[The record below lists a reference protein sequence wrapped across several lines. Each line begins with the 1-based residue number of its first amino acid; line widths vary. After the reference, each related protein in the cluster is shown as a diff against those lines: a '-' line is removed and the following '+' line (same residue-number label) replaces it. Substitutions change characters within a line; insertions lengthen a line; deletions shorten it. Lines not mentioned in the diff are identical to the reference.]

1 MGITI
6 QSSQLI
12 LKVAIPVWD
21 MPTMEMANHRM
32 GHVLDFGWW
41 KFQARHELLVHR

>member
-1 MGITI
+1 MGVTTLL
-6 QSSQLI
+6 SQPI

-21 MPTMEMANHRM
+21 MPTMEMVNHHM

-41 KFQARHELLVHR
+41 NFQARHGLLVHR